1 MKHKNQILT
10 LRAEGK
16 SYDQICRELNCSK
29 SIVAYH
35 CSESARKK
43 QSDRQKKLRKE
54 NVLLK
59 KVDNF
64 KQSKHGKKN
73 QPIHTTTTKQ
83 LQWHKVRKYRE
94 RKSTESEEFS
104 YKDVVKKFGE
114 QTACYL
120 TGRPIDL
127 KEPRLYQFD
136 HIVPVSRG
144 GKNTLSNLGIA
155 CKEANIG
162 KSNLLLDEFIQ
173 LCKDVL
179 EHHGYNIHMK
189 EREEKAQVT

>member
-43 QSDRQKKLRKE
+43 QSDRQRKLRKE

-64 KQSKHGKKN
+64 KQSKHSKKIN
-73 QPIHTTTTKQ
+73 QFILQPKQ

-94 RKSTESEEFS
+94 RKSEKSEEFS

-114 QTACYL
+114 QTICYL

-127 KEPRLYQFD
+127 KEPRLYHFD

-155 CKEANIG
+155 CKEANMG

-179 EHHGYNIHMK
+179 EHHGYNIHEK
-189 EREEKAQVT
+189 KAQVT